1 LRQRQAVQSL
11 HLDVQLVDDECV
23 NLQKP
28 APSGEFLRG
37 E

>member
-1 LRQRQAVQSL
+1 MRQPGIAR
-11 HLDVQLVDDECV
+11 LDIQLVGDECV